1 MVFGTHHLFRGH
13 STEFQWQT
21 SFAMQG
27 NYVLSFCFPSSAGN
41 GTD

>member
-1 MVFGTHHLFRGH
+1 MVFGTHHLFRGN

-27 NYVLSFCFPSSAGN
+27 MSFLSVFPRVREM
-41 GTD
+41 